1 MAILIDFYKS
11 SLSPWHT
18 RIMMA
23 LPYRYLKCQGA
34 FTKSFFFLQI
44 RLKIQGKTRDGEEL
58 LKR

>member
-11 SLSPWHT
+11 SLSPWHP

-23 LPYRYLKCQGA
+23 LPYKYLKCQGA
-34 FTKSFFFLQI
+34 FTKSFFLQT
-44 RLKIQGKTRDGEEL
+44 RLKIQGKTREGEEL